1 MRLRSLYEHLKPPRG
16 FRLTKPGRIF
26 FAFLVCLIIVAMVTG
41 NNLLFLMLS
50 GMLSFMIISGIE
62 SERNIR
68 YIELERVLPAEIYA
82 RIPAKIG
89 YLIRNKKKNS
99 FRLLLR
105 DLTQLKLGKLR
116 CEEMHLINTEIMF
129 PGRGEVHLGR
139 ISISTTYPYGLFEK
153 SIPFPADQDIIVFPE
168 PLDYSPSITSGPDN
182 SGNGKNKESV
192 SHVRA
197 YIPGDPLSSI
207 VWKKQ
212 SQGLVSRVSEG
223 GAGMN
228 GVVVVLPGADIEQR
242 LSRATYVISEL
253 HKSCCPFGLA
263 VNEFFSG
270 IASTRAHKIEILKQL
285 ALTHE
290 IRQPGMKDVPPDAQ
304 LIYI

>member
-1 MRLRSLYEHLKPPRG
+1 MRLRSLYEKLRSPRG
-16 FRLTKPGRIF
+16 FRLTKPGKIF
-26 FAFLVCLIIVAMVTG
+26 FAFLVCLIMVAMATG

-82 RIPAKIG
+82 GMPAKIG
-89 YLIRNKKKNS
+89 YLIRNKRKNS
-99 FRLLLR
+99 FRLLLK
-105 DLTQLKLGKLR
+105 DMTKLKLKILR
-116 CEEMHLINTEIMF
+116 REDMQLCNSDVTF
-129 PGRGEVHLGR
+129 PGRGQVHLGR
-139 ISISTTYPYGLFEK
+139 ISVSTTYPYGLFEK
-153 SIPFPADQDIIVFPE
+153 SISFPAEKDIIVFPE
-168 PLDYSPSITSGPDN
+168 PLVCSPSFSLGPDN

-212 SQGLVSRVSEG
+212 RQGLVSRVSEG
-223 GAGMN
+223 GAGIN
-228 GVVVVLPGADIEQR
+228 GVVVILPGPNIEQR
-242 LSRATYVISEL
+242 LSRATYILSEL
-253 HKSCCPFGLA
+253 HKACCPFGLA
-263 VNEFFSG
+263 INEYFSG
-270 IASTRAHKIEILKQL
+270 IASTRAHKIEVLKRL
-285 ALTHE
+285 ALTCE
-290 IRQPGMKDVPPDAQ
+290 ITQPVMKDIPSDAQ